1 MRLVVKVNLNLCLSY
16 FMLMLM
22 DLTYNNFLVLAHNNV
37 EDWGAKAREWANT
50 RAAMQDQPIQSQ
62 ITPAGRPEDQN
73 HFHDPYSQA
82 VDPHYMDAQ
91 QALPISSYQQFPVPA
106 ASPHGPPPTYPTETL
121 CNNSRSS
128 SYIPDGCLPYNVRD
142 GASARDP
149 NSGFLHQ
156 ESLPASSSVHLQEVP
171 SSYSSVSGNNF
182 TK

>member
-1 MRLVVKVNLNLCLSY
+1 M
-16 FMLMLM
+16 
-22 DLTYNNFLVLAHNNV
+22 

-50 RAAMQDQPIQSQ
+50 RAAMQDQPVQSQ
-62 ITPAGRPEDQN
+62 ITPAGRSEDQN

-106 ASPHGPPPTYPTETL
+106 ASPHGPPTTYPTETL
-121 CNNSRSS
+121 SNNSRSS

-142 GASARDP
+142 GTSARDP

-171 SSYSSVSGNNF
+171 SSYSPVSGNNF